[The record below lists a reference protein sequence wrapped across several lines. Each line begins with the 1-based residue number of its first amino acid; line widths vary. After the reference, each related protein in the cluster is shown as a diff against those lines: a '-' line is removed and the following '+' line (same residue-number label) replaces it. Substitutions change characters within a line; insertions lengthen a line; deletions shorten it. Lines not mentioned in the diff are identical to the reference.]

1 MDRRDLEEMV
11 ARALDLMVVKALA
24 AAMATTSARA
34 AMISA
39 RAAMTS
45 ARAVVQRKALMD
57 FLASR
62 RRAARACVQARAAN
76 RLFCRLPGCSGKKGD
91 VSAPPLFS
99 LHYRGARAS

>member
-11 ARALDLMVVKALA
+11 ERALVLMVVKALD

-45 ARAVVQRKALMD
+45 ARAVAQRKALMD

-62 RRAARACVQARAAN
+62 RRAARACVQART
-76 RLFCRLPGCSGKKGD
+76 CKKTTFQT
-91 VSAPPLFS
+91 SEAPPSPPLYKGPGRFEWS
-99 LHYRGARAS
+99 LGCPVS